1 MTTLKEHFNMDKT
14 DWKALAVVAGI
25 WIVTLT
31 LAILPWDNYGIL
43 SGGLI

>member
-1 MTTLKEHFNMDKT
+1 MLILRRILMNKTYLK
-14 DWKALAVVAGI
+14 AIAVVSGI

-43 SGGLI
+43 SGGIV

>member
-1 MTTLKEHFNMDKT
+1 MTKEAKT
-14 DWKALAVVAGI
+14 EWKAIAVVAGI

-43 SGGLI
+43 SGGVV

>member
-1 MTTLKEHFNMDKT
+1 MDKT
-14 DWKALAVVAGI
+14 EWKALAVVAGV

-43 SGGLI
+43 SGGVV

>member
-1 MTTLKEHFNMDKT
+1 MDKT
-14 DWKALAVVAGI
+14 EWKALAVIACI

-43 SGGLI
+43 SGGLV

>member
-1 MTTLKEHFNMDKT
+1 MTTLKEHLMDKT
-14 DWKALAVVAGI
+14 EWKALAVVAGI

-43 SGGLI
+43 SGGLV